1 MPPPMRPATPPRT
14 RFGQFERTPTLA
26 PSNSISSHD
35 RRQSRSHRD
44 GRAIYP
50 RDEAPRVSSQPLRQP
65 GSQSLRQRDARGYDQ
80 RPATHYRPNEAPR
93 VSSQRGRQPD
103 QQLESL
109 RQRDARGYDQR
120 PASYYPEDEEQWD
133 DAGPAAERVVNNYM
147 TTNNNQQY
155 NIDNSRHQ
163 VINAQGQRNTTDFRY
178 RSSSSN
184 RGPNIDNSRTRQH
197 MSSSGRQH
205 HRRSRH
211 YDEYR
216 G

>member
-1 MPPPMRPATPPRT
+1 MPPPVRPATPPRS
-14 RFGQFERTPTLA
+14 RYGQSQRTPTLA

-50 RDEAPRVSSQPLRQP
+50 RDQAPRVSSQALRQP
-65 GSQSLRQRDARGYDQ
+65 GPQSLRQRDARGYDQ
-80 RPATHYRPNEAPR
+80 RPATPYPPNEAPR
-93 VSSQRGRQPD
+93 VSSQIGRQPD
-103 QQLESL
+103 QQSL
-109 RQRDARGYDQR
+109 RQRDARGCGQR
-120 PASYYPEDEEQWD
+120 PASYYPEDEEQLD
-133 DAGPAAERVVNNYM
+133 DVDPAAERVINNYM

-163 VINAQGQRNTTDFRY
+163 VINAQGQRNTTNLRY
-178 RSSSSN
+178 SSSSSN
-184 RGPNIDNSRTRQH
+184 RGPNVDNSRTRQR

-211 YDEYR
+211 HDEYR